1 MKSDNSIH
9 IVTQALRDLIASSAP
24 GAQLPS
30 VRDLIEKLRVSPATV
45 QNAFARL
52 AGEGL
57 IDPRPGQGTF
67 VRQRPITGAA
77 SDLSWQ
83 AVALGA
89 GRHAGGSM
97 QDLLAL
103 PPPGSIPLSMGYLP
117 QDLQATELL
126 SAALKQIARN
136 PALWDRLPFEGMDLL
151 RAWFAREIGHGNVF
165 SPHEAIICPG
175 GQAAIASTLRALLAP
190 GSTLLVEAPTYI
202 GVISAARAAG
212 ITLVPVPGDA
222 DGVRP
227 DLLEAALHETGARV
241 FYCQPTFANPSG
253 ALLSE
258 LRRKQVLKVVADA
271 RAFLIE
277 DDWARDLHLG
287 SPPPPPL
294 AAQDPNGHVISI
306 RSLAKSAAPGLRIAA
321 IMARGAALARLRAA
335 RGGEDFFVS
344 GPLQAAALNI
354 VTSPGWKRHLSTA
367 RNALAER
374 RDALV
379 TALRAEIG
387 SDIGINVPQGGMHL
401 WMQLP
406 DHVSDTALA
415 SDLARQGVLVS
426 PGRAWFPADPP
437 GSYLRLTFAV
447 APSILREGARIIG
460 TAIRQ
465 RGDRQTE

>member
-1 MKSDNSIH
+1 MKSDNSLH
-9 IVTQALRDLIASSAP
+9 IVTQALRDLIAASVP

-30 VRDLIEKLRVSPATV
+30 VRELIEKFRVSPATV

-67 VRQRPITGAA
+67 VRQRPMTGAA

-89 GRHAGGSM
+89 GRRTGEAM

-117 QDLQATELL
+117 PDLQARELL
-126 SAALKQIARN
+126 SAALKQAAKN
-136 PALWDRLPFEGMDLL
+136 PALWDRLPFEGMEVL
-151 RAWFAREIGHGNVF
+151 RAWFAREIGHGDVF
-165 SPHEAIICPG
+165 TPHEAIICSG

-202 GVISAARAAG
+202 GVIAAARAAG

-227 DLLEAALHETGARV
+227 DLLEAALRETGARV

-253 ALLSE
+253 ALLSP
-258 LRRKQVLKVVADA
+258 LRRKQVLQVIAGA

-277 DDWARDLHLG
+277 DDWARDLYLG
-287 SPPPPPL
+287 APPPPPL
-294 AAQDPNGHVISI
+294 AAQDPNGHVIYI

-321 IMARGAALARLRAA
+321 VMARGAALARLRAT
-335 RGGEDFFVS
+335 RGSEDFFVS

-354 VTSPGWKRHLSTA
+354 VTSPGWKRHLTAA
-367 RNALAER
+367 RNALIER
-374 RDALV
+374 RDTLV
-379 TALRAEIG
+379 AALRAETG
-387 SDIGINVPQGGMHL
+387 TGMDIAIPQGGMHL
-401 WMQLP
+401 WVQLP
-406 DHVSDTALA
+406 DHISDAALA
-415 SDLARQGVLVS
+415 ADLARRNVAVS
-426 PGRAWFPADPP
+426 PGGAWFPADPP
-437 GSYLRLTFAV
+437 GPYLRLTFAA
-447 APSILREGARIIG
+447 APSILREGARIVG
-460 TAIRQ
+460 SAIRQ
-465 RGDRQTE
+465 RMGQTG

>member
-1 MKSDNSIH
+1 MKIDNSLQV
-9 IVTQALRDLIASSAP
+9 VTQALRDLIASSAP
-24 GAQLPS
+24 GSQLPS
-30 VRDLIEKLRVSPATV
+30 VRELIEKFRVSPATV

-52 AGEGL
+52 TGEGL

-67 VRQRPITGAA
+67 VRQRPMTGAA

-89 GRHAGGSM
+89 GRRTGEAM

-117 QDLQATELL
+117 PDLQATELL
-126 SAALKQIARN
+126 SAALKQAAKN
-136 PALWDRLPFEGMDLL
+136 PALWDRLPFEGMEAL

-165 SPHEAIICPG
+165 TPHEAIICSG

-202 GVISAARAAG
+202 GVIAAARAAG
-212 ITLVPVPGDA
+212 ITLVPVPTDG

-227 DLLEAALHETGARV
+227 DLLEAALRETGARV

-253 ALLSE
+253 ALLSA
-258 LRRKQVLKVVADA
+258 LRRRQVLDVIADA

-287 SPPPPPL
+287 SLPPPPL
-294 AAQDPNGHVISI
+294 AAQDPNGHVIYI

-321 IMARGAALARLRAA
+321 VMARGAALARLRAT
-335 RGGEDFFVS
+335 RGSEDFFVS
-344 GPLQAAALNI
+344 GPLQAAALNV
-354 VTSPGWKRHLSTA
+354 VTSPGWKRHLNAA
-367 RNALAER
+367 RNALIER
-374 RDALV
+374 RDTLAA
-379 TALRAEIG
+379 ALRVEAGTDMGIEI
-387 SDIGINVPQGGMHL
+387 PQGGMHL
-401 WMQLP
+401 WVQLP
-406 DHVSDTALA
+406 DHISDTALA
-415 SDLARQGVLVS
+415 SDLARQDVLVS
-426 PGRAWFPADPP
+426 PGRTWFPADPP
-437 GSYLRLTFAV
+437 GSYLRLTFAA

-460 TAIRQ
+460 SAIRQ
-465 RGDRQTE
+465 RMGQTQ